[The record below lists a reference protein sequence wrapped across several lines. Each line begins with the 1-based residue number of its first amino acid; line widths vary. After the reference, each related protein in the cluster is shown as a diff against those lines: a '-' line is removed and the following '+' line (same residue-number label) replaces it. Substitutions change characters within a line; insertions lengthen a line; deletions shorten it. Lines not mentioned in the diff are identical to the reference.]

1 MKATARASITVNP
14 RWRAG
19 GGLDESRADLVETYH
34 RSIPGFRPTPL
45 IEVPA
50 LADVLGCRRVFVKHE
65 SDRLDLP
72 SFKIVGASWAINC
85 AIADRLGSELPRT
98 FAETIALAAGTE
110 EEMTLTAA
118 TDGNHG
124 RAVAHIGR
132 LLNVPARIYVPNG
145 MVQSRVAAIADECA
159 EVVVVNG
166 SYDETVRVAA
176 SEAMEDATYVLVS
189 DTSWPGYED
198 IPQRVVEGYNTIFR
212 EASKQLIEAGHS
224 SVDVAFIPAGVG
236 ALATA
241 AVNALND
248 RGCAIVTVEPCAV
261 DCLRRS
267 IEAGTRVTVPGPHT
281 SVMAGLNCGEVSYA
295 AWTTLR
301 DGVRAAVA
309 VTDDESITAV
319 RMLAALGIRSGASG
333 AAALAGAIALTQ
345 SDKRK
350 AIYGRKRLGVT
361 LLLDSEGVSDPDRF
375 AAMID

>member
-1 MKATARASITVNP
+1 MKAMARASITVNP
-14 RWRAG
+14 QWRPG
-19 GGLDESRADLVETYH
+19 GGLDESRVDLVDAYH

-45 IEVPA
+45 IEQHA
-50 LADVLGCRRVFVKHE
+50 LADVLDCSRVFVKHE
-65 SDRLDLP
+65 SERLGLP

-85 AIADRLGSELPRT
+85 AIAGRLGFELPRS
-98 FAETIALAAGTE
+98 FAETIALVAGTAE
-110 EEMTLTAA
+110 DMTLTAA

-132 LLNVPARIYVPNG
+132 LLNLPARIYVPKG
-145 MVQSRVAAIADECA
+145 MAPSRVSAIVDEGA

-166 SYDETVRVAA
+166 SYDETVRAAA
-176 SEAMEDATYVLVS
+176 SEANEDATYVLVS
-189 DTSWPGYED
+189 DTSWPGYEEV
-198 IPQRVVEGYNTIFR
+198 PLRVVEGYSTIFR
-212 EASKQLIEAGHS
+212 EASRQLREAGQS

-248 RGCAIVTVEPCAV
+248 RDGAVVTVEPCAA

-267 IEAGTRVTVPGPHT
+267 IEAGTRVTVPGPHE

-301 DGVRAAVA
+301 NGVRASVA
-309 VTDDESITAV
+309 VTDDESIAAV

-345 SDKRK
+345 SSHRQ
-350 AIYGRKRLGVT
+350 AIYGGKRSGVT
-361 LLLDSEGVSDPDRF
+361 LLLNSEGVTDPERY
-375 AAMID
+375 AAMVD